1 MRLIAHEL
9 RLFLIACQFLTR
21 MPIPLWVGFEPAWLQ
36 DSARYFPAVG
46 LGVGAIAA
54 ALLAICHWLFS
65 PGVAAVLSVI
75 GTVFL
80 TGAFH
85 EDGWAD
91 TCDGLGGVVSRE
103 RALQIMKDSRIGAYG
118 AVGIVLML
126 SLKIATLAGLPLH
139 WALIVSVWSHGA
151 SRWSAVTLLRL
162 LPYAGDVE
170 HAKAK
175 PMAQSITN
183 TGWAIATAW
192 MAGATL
198 LAWVISPAAI
208 WVWGVLGAVNIALAW
223 ALGSW
228 FSKRLG
234 GVTGDTL
241 GATQQVCEVGSLL
254 AALAVWRLGAL
265 G

>member
-1 MRLIAHEL
+1 MCLITHEL

-21 MPIPLWVGFEPAWLQ
+21 VPIPRWVGFEPAWLH
-36 DSARYFPAVG
+36 DSARYFPVVG
-46 LGVGAIAA
+46 LGVGVMAA
-54 ALLAICHWLFS
+54 ALLALGHWLFS
-65 PGVAAVLSVI
+65 PWVAAVLSVV
-75 GTVFL
+75 GTVYL

-103 RALQIMKDSRIGAYG
+103 RALHIMKDSRIGAYG
-118 AVGIVLML
+118 AVGLVLML
-126 SLKIATLAGLPLH
+126 SLKIATLADLPLQ
-139 WALIVSVWSHGA
+139 WALIVSVWSHCA
-151 SRWSAVTLLRL
+151 SRWSAVTLLRF

-183 TGWAIATAW
+183 TGWAMATAW

-198 LAWVISPAAI
+198 LGLWISPAAV
-208 WVWGVLGAVNIALAW
+208 WVWSVLVACNISLAW
-223 ALGSW
+223 ALGRW
-228 FSKRLG
+228 FLKRLG
-234 GVTGDTL
+234 GITGDTL

-254 AALAVWRLGAL
+254 AALAIWRLG
-265 G
+265 GVG